1 MRRNCYSALC
11 LCKAVLRSS
20 ASQTS
25 ELVGTTWDFVK
36 MLILMPEVCG
46 AWDPALLTSPPWGE
60 AHAAGRRTA
69 YVARLFSHCFSGGSA
84 VKTLPANAGDTGL
97 IPGSGRSP
105 GEGNGN
111 ALQYSCLGNPKDRGA
126 WWAIESMGS
135 KKIGHDLAT
144 KQQHNK
150 SISPQNLTTD
160 VGQCDQTPTKQQAM
174 WGPCLACTSCVSGT

>member
-36 MLILMPEVCG
+36 MLIPIPEVCG
-46 AWDPALLTSPPWGE
+46 AWDPALLTSPPQGE

-69 YVARLFSHCFSGGSA
+69 YVARLCNHCFSGGSA
-84 VKTLPANAGDTGL
+84 VKNLPANAGDAGL

-105 GEGNGN
+105 GGENGN
-111 ALQYSCLGNPKDRGA
+111 PLQYPCLGNCMDRGA
-126 WWAIESMGS
+126 WWAIVHGV
-135 KKIGHDLAT
+135 A
-144 KQQHNK
+144 K
-150 SISPQNLTTD
+150 SRTQLN
-160 VGQCDQTPTKQQAM
+160 DQTTTSHHKVPTLSDSSL
-174 WGPCLACTSCVSGT
+174 LAPELPTTIILLAEMCH